1 MVPLSDLTEAQ
12 VLALAI
18 TNEEEDGRIYLGFAQ
33 HLEADYPATAKVFRD
48 MAAEE
53 AGHRDRLYDLYRMRF
68 GDHLA
73 LVRRQDVAGFLKRR
87 PLWLIC
93 NLGIAR
99 IRAEAESMEAEAL
112 AFYRKAAANA
122 RDVSIRRLLTEL
134 ADEEAGHESL
144 AHRLVET
151 HLTADARTRED
162 EAAHKR
168 FVMTYVQPG
177 LAGLM
182 DGSVSTLAPV
192 FAAAFA
198 THNNAATFLVA
209 LAAAVGAG
217 ISMGLTEALSDD
229 GKITGRGSP
238 IIRGWACG
246 VMTAVG
252 GLGHAIPYL
261 IPNSWPNAFWIATSI
276 AIAIVLVELWA
287 IAWIRW
293 RYMDTPFLK
302 AVFQIVL
309 GGTLVLITGIL
320 LGNA

>member
-18 TNEEEDGRIYLGFAQ
+18 ANEEEDGRIYLDFAR
-33 HLEADYPATAKVFRD
+33 HLEGDYPATAKVFRD
-48 MAAEE
+48 MAAAE
-53 AGHRDRLYDLYRMRF
+53 AGHRDRLYDLHRVKF
-68 GDHLA
+68 GEHLA
-73 LVRRQDVAGFLKRR
+73 LVRRQDVTGFLKRK

-93 NLGIAR
+93 NRGIER
-99 IRAEAESMEAEAL
+99 IRAEAESMEAEAS
-112 AFYRKAAANA
+112 AFYRQAAANA

-134 ADEEAGHESL
+134 ADEETSHEGL

-151 HLTADARTRED
+151 HLTPDARRSED
-162 EAAHKR
+162 ETAHKR

-246 VMTAVG
+246 IMTAIG

-261 IPNSWPNAFWIATSI
+261 IPNGWPNAFWIATSI

>member
-18 TNEEEDGRIYLGFAQ
+18 ANEEEDGRIYLGFAK
-33 HLEADYPATAKVFRD
+33 HLEADYPATAKVFHD

-53 AGHRDRLYDLYRMRF
+53 AGHRDRLYALHRAKF
-68 GDHLA
+68 GEHLT
-73 LVRRQDVAGFLKRR
+73 LVRRQDVTGFLKRK

-99 IRAEAESMEAEAL
+99 IRAEAESMEAEAA
-112 AFYRKAAANA
+112 AFYRQAASNS
-122 RDVSIRRLLTEL
+122 RDVSIRQLLTEL
-134 ADEEAGHESL
+134 ADEEASHESL
-144 AHRLVET
+144 AHKLVET
-151 HLTADARTRED
+151 HLTPDARLSED
-162 EAAHKR
+162 ETAHKR

>member
-18 TNEEEDGRIYLGFAQ
+18 ANEEEDGRIYRDFAR

-53 AGHRDRLYDLYRMRF
+53 AGHRDRLYALHRAKF
-68 GDHLA
+68 GEHLT
-73 LVRRQDVAGFLKRR
+73 LVRRQDVTGFLKRK

-93 NLGIAR
+93 NRGIER
-99 IRAEAESMEAEAL
+99 IRAEAESMEAEAS
-112 AFYRKAAANA
+112 AFYRQAASNA
-122 RDVSIRRLLTEL
+122 RDVSIRQLLTEL
-134 ADEEAGHESL
+134 ADEETSHQGL

-151 HLTADARTRED
+151 HLTPDARRSED
-162 EAAHKR
+162 ETAHKR

-246 VMTAVG
+246 IMTAVG
-252 GLGHAIPYL
+252 GLGHALPYL
-261 IPNSWPNAFWIATSI
+261 IPNGWPNAFWIATSI
-276 AIAIVLVELWA
+276 AVAIVLVELWA

>member
-18 TNEEEDGRIYLGFAQ
+18 ANEEEDGRIYLDFAR

-48 MAAEE
+48 MATEE
-53 AGHRDRLYDLYRMRF
+53 AGHRDRLYDLHRAKF
-68 GDHLA
+68 GEHLM
-73 LVRRQDVAGFLKRR
+73 LVRRQDVAGFLKRK

-93 NLGIAR
+93 NRGIER
-99 IRAEAESMEAEAL
+99 IRAEAESMEAEASG
-112 AFYRKAAANA
+112 FYRQAAATA
-122 RDVSIRRLLTEL
+122 RDVSIRQLLTEL
-134 ADEEAGHESL
+134 ADEETSHEGL

-151 HLTADARTRED
+151 HLTPDARRSED
-162 EAAHKR
+162 ETAHKR

-229 GKITGRGSP
+229 GRITGRGSP

-246 VMTAVG
+246 IMTAVG
-252 GLGHAIPYL
+252 GLGHALPYL
-261 IPNSWPNAFWIATSI
+261 IPNGWPNAFWIATSI
-276 AIAIVLVELWA
+276 AVVIVLVELWA